1 MIKRNLTQS
10 IRSRFFSKKVII
22 LSGARQIGKTTLINQ
37 IMEEFS
43 SDVLYLDGDNIDIR
57 NMLESINTVELRQL
71 IGHKKVIFIDEA
83 QRIDHIGITTK
94 IIVDQIKNVQVI
106 LSGSSSFD
114 LNNEISESLTGRKW
128 TFYLYPVSY
137 EEWENHVGFLEAK
150 QDLEN
155 RLIFGLYPNV
165 LNHRE
170 DQIRVLKELE
180 TSHLYK
186 DILSFGK
193 IRKPAVLRKL
203 VTALAYQIGH
213 EVVEKQI
220 GDLIGLD
227 PKTVENYIDI
237 LEKSYVVFRLPSLA
251 KNLRNEIKKN
261 KKIYFYDNGVRNT
274 VIDEF
279 RPIPNRN
286 DIGQLWENFLVSE
299 RMKQNSYNRRLN
311 TSFFWRTKQK
321 QEVDYVEQYGDKYY
335 GFELKWNPKRVKV
348 LPKTFM
354 NAYRAEGITIH
365 RENYRDF
372 IVSNLSS

>member
-10 IRSRFFSKKVII
+10 IRSRFFSNKVII

-170 DQIRVLKELE
+170 DQIRVLKKLE

-286 DIGQLWENFLVSE
+286 DVGQLWENFLVSE

>member
-335 GFELKWNPKRVKV
+335 GFELKWNPKRIKV

>member
-83 QRIDHIGITTK
+83 QRIDYIGITTK